1 MNEIL
6 NMWVI
11 NKDNKMRKKT
21 DRQKMKELY
30 IHYY

>member
-11 NKDNKMRKKT
+11 NKDNKRKKKT